1 MATHAYLC
9 HATFEDHLI
18 SELKRLAMR
27 NRIKEN
33 IRFFVAIPGVVIQE
47 NGPVFDPVFARQ
59 VLPRAEDISS
69 SDHEAWIQE
78 IFRNCPVEV
87 QDSEIDWTDCLHVF
101 APDAERQGSE
111 PIPSHFF
118 DHLAVQTKKVFPLR
132 LWAAPKKCGKRRLQT
147 LPVSNSGLDHGS
159 S

>member
-132 LWAAPKKCGKRRLQT
+132 LWAAPKKCGKKEAANPPRF
-147 LPVSNSGLDHGS
+147 
-159 S
+159 